1 MNKISKSRKKPDIDK
16 TGDKSNHKKSLSTP
30 TPSKKSDKDSDVRRL
45 KKELAATQKKF
56 RKTVEDLK
64 HADDMIRNIAE
75 EHAVINEE
83 LRSANEE
90 LSSANK
96 ELAESNQ
103 RLEEEIS
110 RRMWAEDA
118 VRKESKRL
126 YEVLDALP
134 VYVILLTPDYHV
146 PFANR
151 FFRERFGESSG
162 MRCYEYLFGRTEPC
176 EFCDTYTVLKTGRPH
191 RWEWLGPDGRNYDI
205 YDYPFT
211 DADGSSLILEMG
223 IDITELKKYQAALL
237 DSKQTLEDCVAER
250 TAELVESKTRY
261 HGLFMAM
268 NEGFAVHEIIC
279 DVNGNPLDYRFIEI
293 NPAFERLTG
302 LKAEAVLGKTVLEI
316 MPDTEPIWIDR
327 YGRVALTGEPDHFEL
342 FSGRFNRWFEVYA
355 YQTEPGRFGVMFLD
369 VTERKNNQQAIT
381 RAKEEWEK
389 TFDTIPDLIAILD
402 DRHRV
407 VRANKAMADRL
418 GHTPAQCV
426 GLPCYKAV
434 HGADAPP
441 AYCPH
446 TMTIAD
452 GAQHSIELYEECLGG
467 HFLISAT
474 PVVDDKGKIVGSV
487 HVARDITEIKEI
499 EKSLRRSEAQLQ
511 TILENLTEGLI
522 VATMDGHLF
531 HWNKAAV
538 AMHGFENH
546 DEYHRR
552 LPEFADIFELAT
564 LDGTVLP
571 VDQWPLG
578 RILRDERLQ
587 NMEIRIRR
595 IHNDWQRILN
605 YGGAVVRDEWGQPLL
620 AVITVSDITQR
631 KQVEKER
638 ETTIAF
644 LRVVNS
650 SKSMHELIASVTTF
664 FQRQSGCAAVGL
676 RLRQGDDFP
685 YYEYRGFSNEF
696 IQLEN
701 SLCALDKNG
710 NIVRDF
716 IGNPVIECMCGNV
729 ICGRFD
735 PSKPFFTPHGS
746 FWTNSTTRLL
756 ASTADAD
763 MLSRTRNRC
772 NHAGYESV
780 ALLPLFVG
788 NDRLGLL
795 QLNDPRQEVFSIQ
808 LIRFLERLADY
819 LAMAIG
825 RFLAE
830 ESLREN
836 REDLNRAQAVARTGS
851 WRLNVLKN
859 RLWWSD
865 EAHRIFGISPS
876 DPMSYETFLETIH
889 PDDREYVDREWK
901 AGLNGAPY
909 DIEHRII
916 AHGNVKWVR
925 EKAELEFDGS
935 GQLLGGFGTT
945 QDITDIKQAESF
957 SKALNSIS
965 QTLLS
970 TLKLDRIMETA
981 ISKGA
986 SAIRSDTA
994 AISLRKE
1001 KQWIVSWVHGFPES
1015 IIGTRIN
1022 DEEEPHAMLAVDT
1035 MRPVIINDAFTDDRV
1050 NGEHMRKW
1058 GIRSVM
1064 VVPILLR
1071 KQPIGV
1077 IFFNNHTSTAAFS
1090 DAHMDFGIK
1099 LAALISL
1106 SLEGA
1111 RLFED
1116 LEEELEAR
1124 KKVNQSLKEKEARF
1138 RLLSEI
1144 AETLLISGDPKGIID
1159 IICRKV
1165 MEHLDCQACF
1175 NFLVDET
1182 AGKLHLNACVG
1193 IPEEEAARIEWLDYG
1208 VAVCGCAAKDGVP
1221 IITENIFNKVD
1232 PRTELVKSFGI
1243 QAYACHPMIARG
1255 RVIGTLAFGTK
1266 IRASFSEDDLALMRT
1281 VAHQITAA
1289 MERMR
1294 LIEELNKNRDE
1305 LETRV
1310 EERTAELQKANEAL
1324 ARSNKALGE
1333 FAYVASHDLQEP
1345 LRKIQTFAG
1354 RLKSMPDLG
1363 DEKARDYLARM
1374 DNASGRMR
1382 TLIRDLLSYSR
1393 LAANQQPLTLFNLKE
1408 PLEEVLPDFQVLI
1421 DESRGIID
1429 IGALPD
1435 VTANRSQMRRL
1446 FQNLISNAI
1455 KYQGD
1460 QEPIIKIYDAS
1471 PERGRFYEIHVQD
1484 NGIGFDEI
1492 YLDKIFLPFQRLHGK
1507 SDLYQGTGIGLAI
1520 CRRIVENHG
1529 GIITARS
1536 QPGKGSTL
1544 IVKLP
1549 RKKSRNE

>member
-1 MNKISKSRKKPDIDK
+1 MNKISKSRKIPDTSQKDNQSNP
-16 TGDKSNHKKSLSTP
+16 GKSPSTAKA
-30 TPSKKSDKDSDVRRL
+30 SGKSDKDADVRRL
-45 KKELAATQKKF
+45 KKELAAAQKKLQE
-56 RKTVEDLK
+56 TV
-64 HADDMIRNIAE
+64 AE
-75 EHAVINEE
+75 LMDARGMTQRLTEEYQIITEE

-90 LSSANK
+90 LT
-96 ELAESNQ
+96 ESNQ

-110 RRMWAEDA
+110 LRRWAEDA
-118 VRKESKRL
+118 VRKERQRL
-126 YEVLDALP
+126 YDVLDTLP

-176 EFCDTYTVLKTGRPH
+176 EVCDSYTVLKTGRPH
-191 RWEWLGPDGRNYDI
+191 RWEWLGPDGRDYDI

-211 DADGSSLILEMG
+211 DVDGATLVLEMG
-223 IDITELKKYQAALL
+223 IDITELKKYQSALR
-237 DSKQTLEDCVAER
+237 DANQTLEDRVAER
-250 TAELVESKTRY
+250 TAELIESQTRY
-261 HGLFMAM
+261 HSLFMMM
-268 NEGFAVHEIIC
+268 NEGFAVHEVIC
-279 DVNGNPLDYRFIEI
+279 DVNGNPRDYRFIEI

-316 MPDTEPIWIDR
+316 MPDTEPVWIDR
-327 YGRVALTGEPDHFEL
+327 YGRVALTGEPDHFES
-342 FSGRFNRWFEVYA
+342 FSGQLNRWFEVFA

-369 VTERKNNQQAIT
+369 VTERKNNQQVIA

-389 TFDTIPDLIAILD
+389 TFDTIPDLVAILD

-452 GAQHSIELYEECLGG
+452 GVQHSIELYEECLGG
-467 HFLISAT
+467 HFLISTT
-474 PVVDDKGKIVGSV
+474 PMVDDKGKIIGSV
-487 HVARDITEIKEI
+487 HVARDITALKNV
-499 EKSLRRSEAQLQ
+499 EKALRHSEAQLQ
-511 TILENLTEGLI
+511 TILENLTEGLV

-538 AMHGFENH
+538 AMHGFANH

-571 VDQWPLG
+571 VDQWPLS

-595 IHNDWQRILN
+595 VHTDWQRILN

-620 AVITVSDITQR
+620 AIVTISDITER
-631 KQVEKER
+631 KQVEMER

-644 LRVVNS
+644 LQVVNS
-650 SKSMHELIASVTTF
+650 SQSLHELVASVTTF

-685 YYEYRGFSNEF
+685 YYEYRGFPDEF

-701 SLCALDKNG
+701 SLCALDKDG

-735 PSKPFFTPHGS
+735 PSTPFFTPHGS

-756 ASTADAD
+756 ASATEAD
-763 MLSRTRNRC
+763 MLPPLRNRC

-788 NDRLGLL
+788 DDRLGLL
-795 QLNDPRQEVFSIQ
+795 QLNDPREDVFSIK
-808 LIRFLERLADY
+808 LIRFWERLADY

-825 RFLAE
+825 KFLAE

-859 RLWWSD
+859 KLWWSD
-865 EAHRIFGISPS
+865 EAHRIFGIPPAV
-876 DPMSYETFLETIH
+876 PMSYETFLEAIH
-889 PDDREYVDREWK
+889 PEDREYVDREWK
-901 AGLNGAPY
+901 ACLNGAPY
-909 DIEHRII
+909 DIEHRIVV
-916 AHGNVKWVR
+916 AGSVKWVR
-925 EKAELEFDGS
+925 EKAALEFDGN
-935 GQLLGGFGTT
+935 GELLGGFGTV
-945 QDITDIKQAESF
+945 QDITDIKLAESF
-957 SKALNSIS
+957 SKAINSIN
-965 QTLLS
+965 QALLS
-970 TLKLDRIMETA
+970 TLKFDHIMEA
-981 ISKGA
+981 VIFKGT
-986 SAIRSDTA
+986 SAIGSDTA

-1001 KQWIVSWVHGFPES
+1001 NQWIVSWVHGFPES
-1015 IIGTRIN
+1015 VIGTRMT
-1022 DEEEPHAMLAVDT
+1022 DEEEPHAMLAVTT
-1035 MRPVIINDAFTDDRV
+1035 MQPVIINDAFVDDRV
-1050 NGEHMRKW
+1050 NNAHMRKW

-1071 KQPIGV
+1071 KQAIGV
-1077 IFFNNHTSTAAFS
+1077 IFFNNHTSAFAFT

-1124 KKVNQSLKEKEARF
+1124 KKMNQSLREKEARF

-1144 AETLLISGDPKGIID
+1144 AEKLLTSGDPEAMVD
-1159 IICRKV
+1159 MICRKV
-1165 MEHLDCQACF
+1165 MEHLNCQVCF

-1182 AGKLHLNACVG
+1182 AGKLHLNACLG
-1193 IPEEEAARIEWLDYG
+1193 IPDAEAAKIRWLDYG
-1208 VAVCGCAAKDGVP
+1208 VAVCGCAARDGVP
-1221 IITENIFNKVD
+1221 IIAENIINKVD
-1232 PRTELVKSFGI
+1232 PRTELVKSYGI
-1243 QAYACHPMIARG
+1243 QAYACHPMIVQG
-1255 RVIGTLAFGTK
+1255 RVIGTLSFGTK
-1266 IRASFSEDDLALMRT
+1266 KRASFSEDELALMRT
-1281 VAHQITAA
+1281 VTHQIATA

-1294 LIEELNKNRDE
+1294 LIEELHKHQDE

-1310 EERTAELQKANEAL
+1310 EERTAALKKANEAL
-1324 ARSNKALGE
+1324 ERSNKALGE

-1345 LRKIQTFAG
+1345 LRKIQTFAD
-1354 RLKSMPDLG
+1354 RLKSMPDLE
-1363 DEKARDYLARM
+1363 DDKARDYLARM
-1374 DNASGRMR
+1374 GKSSGRMR
-1382 TLIRDLLSYSR
+1382 ALIHDLLAYSR
-1393 LAANQQPLTLFNLKE
+1393 LAANHEPFTRFNLKE
-1408 PLEEVLPDFQVLI
+1408 PIEEAVKDLQVLI
-1421 DESRGIID
+1421 EESRGRID

-1435 VTANRSQMRRL
+1435 IFADPVQIRQL
-1446 FQNLISNAI
+1446 FQNLVSNAL
-1455 KYQGD
+1455 KYHGD
-1460 QEPIIKIYDAS
+1460 QDSVVNIYDAS
-1471 PERGRFYEIHVQD
+1471 SETKRFYEIHVKD
-1484 NGIGFDEI
+1484 NGIGFDEM
-1492 YLDKIFLPFQRLHGK
+1492 YLDKIFQPFQRLHGK
-1507 SDLYQGTGIGLAI
+1507 GDFYQGTGIGLAI
-1520 CRRIVENHG
+1520 CRRIVENHDG
-1529 GIITARS
+1529 MITARS
-1536 QPGKGSTL
+1536 QPGKGSTF

-1549 RKKSRNE
+1549 RKKVKK

>member
-1 MNKISKSRKKPDIDK
+1 MNKITKSRKKPDTDK
-16 TGDKSNHKKSLSTP
+16 TGDKSNPKKS
-30 TPSKKSDKDSDVRRL
+30 PSPPASSEKSDKDSDVRRL
-45 KKELAATQKKF
+45 KKELAAAQKKL

-64 HADDMIRNIAE
+64 HADDMIRNITE
-75 EHAVINEE
+75 EHAVVNEE
-83 LRSANEE
+83 LRSANEQ

-96 ELAESNQ
+96 ELAQSNQ

-110 RRMWAEDA
+110 LRMWAEDA
-118 VRKESKRL
+118 VRKERKRL
-126 YEVLDALP
+126 YDVLETLP

-151 FFRERFGESSG
+151 FFRERFGEASG

-176 EFCDTYTVLKTGRPH
+176 EICDTYTVLKTGRPH

-223 IDITELKKYQAALL
+223 IDITELKEYEAALL
-237 DSKQTLEDCVAER
+237 DSKQTLEDRVAER
-250 TAELVESKTRY
+250 TAMLAESEARY
-261 HGLFMAM
+261 HGLFMTM
-268 NEGFAVHEIIC
+268 NEGFAVHEVIC
-279 DVNGNPLDYRFIEI
+279 DVGGNPRDYRFLEI

-302 LKAEAVLGKTVLEI
+302 LKAETVLGKTVLEI
-316 MPDTEPIWIDR
+316 MPDTEQVWIDR
-327 YGRVALTGEPDHFEL
+327 FGHVALTGEPDHFES
-342 FSGRFNRWFEVYA
+342 FSGQLNRWFEVYA

-369 VTERKNNQQAIT
+369 VTERKNHQEAVS
-381 RAKEEWEK
+381 RAKKEWEK
-389 TFDTIPDLIAILD
+389 TFDTVPDLIAILD
-402 DRHRV
+402 NRHRV

-418 GHTPAQCV
+418 GRRPEQCV
-426 GLPCYKAV
+426 GLPCYQAV
-434 HGADAPP
+434 HGTDAPP

-452 GAQHSIELYEECLGG
+452 GVQHSIELYEECLGG
-467 HFLISAT
+467 HFLISTT
-474 PVVDDKGKIVGSV
+474 PLVDDKGKIIGSV
-487 HVARDITEIKEI
+487 HVARDITEIKSV
-499 EKSLRRSEAQLQ
+499 EKALRHSEAQLQ
-511 TILENLTEGLI
+511 TILENLTEGLV

-546 DEYHRR
+546 DEYRRR
-552 LPEFADIFELAT
+552 LPEFADIFELAA

-571 VDQWPLG
+571 VDQWPLS
-578 RILRDERLQ
+578 RILRDERLE
-587 NMEIRIRR
+587 NLEIRIRR
-595 IHNDWQRILN
+595 VHTDWQRILN

-620 AVITVSDITQR
+620 AVVTVSDITER
-631 KQVEKER
+631 KHVEMER

-644 LRVVNS
+644 LQVVNS

-664 FQRQSGCAAVGL
+664 FQRQSGCAAVGI

-685 YYEYRGFSNEF
+685 YYEYRGFPDEF
-696 IQLEN
+696 IQAEN
-701 SLCALDKNG
+701 SLCALDKDL
-710 NIVRDF
+710 NIIRDF
-716 IGNPVIECMCGNV
+716 TGNPIFECMCGNV

-735 PSKPFFTPHGS
+735 PAKPFFTPHGS
-746 FWTNSTTRLL
+746 FWTNSTTRLI
-756 ASTADAD
+756 ASATEAD
-763 MLSRTRNRC
+763 MLPRTRNRC
-772 NHAGYESV
+772 NQAGYESV

-788 NDRLGLL
+788 KDRLGLL

-819 LAMAIG
+819 LAMTIG
-825 RFLAE
+825 KFLAE

-836 REDLNRAQAVARTGS
+836 REDLNRAQEVARTGS
-851 WRLNVLKN
+851 WRLNVAKN
-859 RLWWSD
+859 KLLWSD
-865 EAHRIFGISPS
+865 EAHRIFGISPGV
-876 DPMSYETFLETIH
+876 PMSYETFMETVH

-901 AGLNGAPY
+901 ACLGGAPY
-909 DIEHRII
+909 DIEHRIVV
-916 AHGNVKWVR
+916 AGNVKWVR
-925 EKAELEFDGS
+925 EKAELEFDGN
-935 GQLLGGFGTT
+935 GELLGGFGTT

-957 SKALNSIS
+957 SKAVNSIN

-970 TLKLDRIMETA
+970 TLKFDHIMETA
-981 ISKGA
+981 IFKGA
-986 SAIRSDTA
+986 SAIGSDTA

-1001 KQWIVSWVHGFPES
+1001 NQWIVSWVHGFPES
-1015 IIGTRIN
+1015 VIGTRMS
-1022 DEEEPHAMLAVDT
+1022 DEENPHAVLAVNT
-1035 MRPVIINDAFTDDRV
+1035 MQPVIINDAYTDDRV
-1050 NGEHMRKW
+1050 NNESMRKW

-1064 VVPILLR
+1064 VVPVLLR
-1071 KQPIGV
+1071 KQAVGA
-1077 IFFNNHTSTAAFS
+1077 IFFNNHTSAAAFS
-1090 DAHMDFGIK
+1090 DAHLDFGIK

-1106 SLEGA
+1106 SLESA

-1116 LEEELEAR
+1116 LEAELEAR
-1124 KKVNQSLKEKEARF
+1124 GKVNRSLREKEARF
-1138 RLLSEI
+1138 RLLAEI
-1144 AETLLISGDPKGIID
+1144 AEKLLKSEDPEGIVDFIS
-1159 IICRKV
+1159 RKV

-1175 NFLVDET
+1175 NFLVDEE
-1182 AGKLHLNACVG
+1182 AGKLHLNACIG
-1193 IPEEEAARIEWLDYG
+1193 IPDEEAARIEWLDYG
-1208 VAVCGCAAKDGVP
+1208 VAVCGCAARDGVP
-1221 IITENIFNKVD
+1221 IIAENIFNKVD

-1243 QAYACHPMIARG
+1243 QAYACHPMIVRG
-1255 RVIGTLAFGTK
+1255 HVIGTLSFGTK
-1266 IRASFSEDDLALMRT
+1266 TRASFSEDDLALMRT
-1281 VAHQITAA
+1281 VTHQVATA

-1294 LIEELNKNRDE
+1294 LIEELHQHQDV

-1310 EERTAELQKANEAL
+1310 GERTAELKKANEAL

-1345 LRKIQTFAG
+1345 LRKIRTFAD

-1363 DEKARDYLARM
+1363 DDKARDYLARM
-1374 DNASGRMR
+1374 DKASGRMR
-1382 TLIRDLLSYSR
+1382 TLIQDLLAYSR
-1393 LAANQQPLTLFNLKE
+1393 LAANLELFTPFNLKE
-1408 PLEEVLPDFQVLI
+1408 PVEEALTDLQVVI
-1421 DESRGIID
+1421 EDGRGIID

-1435 VTANRSQMRRL
+1435 VTANRSQMRQL
-1446 FQNLISNAI
+1446 FQNLISNAL

-1460 QEPIIKIYDAS
+1460 QEPVIKIYDAS
-1471 PERGRFYEIHVQD
+1471 SERGRFYEIHVQD

-1536 QPGKGSTL
+1536 QPGKGSTF

-1549 RKKSRNE
+1549 RKKVKK